1 MTPEFDS
8 YAPEYRDLLHDPI
21 RDRFANGS
29 QFFHRRKAVLIH
41 DFLAR
46 LRMSVASMA
55 WLDVGCG
62 QGELLKIAGSAFA
75 RAVGC
80 DPSAKMMEACAG
92 IEMFE
97 QLSPSELPFPDQSF
111 DFITAVCVYHHVPC
125 EQRAALTASIY
136 RVLKPGGV
144 FCLIEHNPFNPV
156 TQIIVRRCPVDSD
169 AELLT
174 ASTASGAFATPA
186 GSPGSLGPS
195 VPVPS
200 VTRCPPRVMQR
211 RDDSRL
217 HQDAPPASAAAKT
230 RSITRMFAIASAGGV
245 GVGRPSRMAA
255 ANSSAS
261 TAYGSAGSNLMTW
274 EAGATGGSP
283 PAVTVISVG
292 RSGGMLKG
300 M

>member
-174 ASTASGAFATPA
+174 ASTASGLMRSAGLEIIETAYFLYFPESVFGRIGWIERYLRPLPA
-186 GSPGSLGPS
+186 GGQFAMFS
-195 VPVPS
+195 
-200 VTRCPPRVMQR
+200 R
-211 RDDSRL
+211 RD
-217 HQDAPPASAAAKT
+217 
-230 RSITRMFAIASAGGV
+230 
-245 GVGRPSRMAA
+245 
-255 ANSSAS
+255 
-261 TAYGSAGSNLMTW
+261 
-274 EAGATGGSP
+274 
-283 PAVTVISVG
+283 
-292 RSGGMLKG
+292 
-300 M
+300 